1 MINDNGCVRR
11 KYRQGTH
18 RLLQKLISL
27 SFIIYHLSFSVACY
41 NRGQQTPD
49 ALSLTEAQIDS
60 ISFYTTHHY
69 TEGYNFQVHADSL
82 PLIQQLPAEA
92 VIDMPVDTLQIYRRD
107 IVVVADIVTVPAD
120 SIDSV
125 WVKVARDEFTLGW
138 IHESELLTGVSP
150 DDPISAFIDFFSNA
164 HLLIFLALVA
174 LTGAIYVLR
183 HLMQRNAKI
192 VHLNDIP
199 SFYPTLLC
207 LLLAFSAT
215 LYSSIQLF
223 DPEKWRHFYYHPT
236 LNPYAVPFWLGLFL
250 CTVWAIVLVGVA
262 TLDDVRRRLP
272 FGEALLYLLGLG
284 AVCAVVYVV
293 FSVFTLYYIG
303 YPLLIVYVVW
313 ALRRYKKQP
322 RSRYLCG
329 NCGAELKRKGRCPY
343 CGAYNE

>member
-1 MINDNGCVRR
+1 MRR
-11 KYRQGTH
+11 LVSILVT
-18 RLLQKLISL
+18 LLLLTS
-27 SFIIYHLSFSVACY
+27 CY

-69 TEGYNFQVHADSL
+69 TEGYNFQVRTDSL
-82 PLIQQLPAEA
+82 PLIRQLPAEA

-107 IVVVADIVTVPAD
+107 IVVVADIVTVPTD

-150 DDPISAFIDFFSNA
+150 DDPIAAFIDFFSNA

-183 HLMQRNAKI
+183 HLMRRNAKI

-207 LLLAFSAT
+207 LLLATSAT

-250 CTVWAIVLVGVA
+250 CTVWAIVLVGIAVV
-262 TLDDVRRRLP
+262 DDVRRRLP
-272 FGEALLYLLGLG
+272 LAEALLFLLGLG

-293 FSVFTLYYIG
+293 FSVFTLYYVG
-303 YPLLIVYVVW
+303 YPLLVAYFVW
-313 ALRRYKKQP
+313 ALKCYRKQP
-322 RSRYLCG
+322 RSRFLCG
-329 NCGAELKRKGRCPY
+329 NCGAELLNKGRCPH
-343 CGAYNE
+343 CGVMNE